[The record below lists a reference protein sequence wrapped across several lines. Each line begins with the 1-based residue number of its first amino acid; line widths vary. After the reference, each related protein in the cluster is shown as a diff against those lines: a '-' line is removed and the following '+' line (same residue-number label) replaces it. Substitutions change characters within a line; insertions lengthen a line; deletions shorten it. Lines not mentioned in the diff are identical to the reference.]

1 MDDAV
6 TKPWWAVI
14 GPDGGDS
21 WWQPMPTSGY
31 VTMKLTPETMPYD
44 GFTSGVQVLPPG
56 CHVRD
61 HGHLQNH
68 ELIFIYAGSG
78 EVEIEGNTYPV
89 SKGCTVL
96 FGRNARHLITNT
108 GDVDIEMF
116 WVFMPPG
123 LEHWFR
129 AIGQKREPGDS
140 MPESFQRPDGVED
153 VMRQMRFMPP
163 KED

>member
-6 TKPWWAVI
+6 IKPWWAVI

-21 WWQPMPTSGY
+21 WWQPSPTRGY

-44 GFTSGVQVLPPG
+44 GFTSGVQVLPSG
-56 CHVRD
+56 CQVRD

-68 ELIFIYAGSG
+68 ELIFIYEGSG

-108 GDVDIEMF
+108 GDVDMEMF

-129 AIGQKREPGDS
+129 AIGQQREPGDS
-140 MPESFQRPDGVED
+140 MPESFQRPDGVD
-153 VMRQMRFMPP
+153 DIMRQMRFMPP